1 MPFQQHTLDNGLE
14 IVAETSP
21 DAYSSAYA
29 FFVRSGARDE
39 TLEVSG
45 VSHFLE
51 HMVFKGTANRSAADV
66 NRDLDDLSAS
76 SNAFT
81 SEEQTVYYATTLPE
95 SQEEIVELL
104 ADMMRPALRQEDFD
118 TEKQVILEE
127 IAKYDDQ
134 PPYGAHEKC
143 MAAFFGDHPLGK
155 SVLGTTDTVGNLKRE
170 QMLAYF
176 EQRYSPKNIVL
187 SAAGNVDFQALVR
200 QAQNYCGRW
209 RLFEAPRQ
217 LAPAESRREFQ
228 VVHKPLAVQ
237 EYVVQ
242 LAAAPSATDD
252 DRYAARLLTT
262 IVGDDS
268 GSRLFW
274 ELVDTGLAES
284 ASIGTQEYQGAGVY
298 LTWLSCLP
306 DQAAENLQRLAEV
319 VGEVHDSGIAEEEL
333 VQAQNKLC
341 AHIVLQSER
350 PTNRMFAVGNAWL
363 QRRQYKTVREAVE
376 AYRSVTLD
384 DIHRVL
390 RKYPLTPSATVAIGP
405 LTNLAAPALRQGA

>member
-1 MPFQQHTLDNGLE
+1 MPFRHHTLDNGLE
-14 IVAETSP
+14 IVAELSP

-29 FFVRSGARDE
+29 FFVRTGARDE
-39 TLEVSG
+39 TEEISG

-51 HMVFKGTANRSAADV
+51 HMIFKGSANRTAAEV

-81 SEEQTVYYATTLPE
+81 SEEQTVYFATTLPE
-95 SQEEIVELL
+95 DQENIVELL
-104 ADMMRPALRQEDFD
+104 ADMMRPVLRQDDFD

-155 SVLGTTDTVGNLKRE
+155 SILGTDASVGGLARE
-170 QMLAYF
+170 KMLDYF
-176 EQRYSPKNIVL
+176 QQRYSPRNMVL
-187 SAAGNVDFQALVR
+187 TAAGNVDFESLVL
-200 QAQNYCGRW
+200 QVQNYCGRW
-209 RLFEAPRQ
+209 QTFDAPRS
-217 LAPAESRREFQ
+217 LPPAQPRTAFQ
-228 VVHKPLAVQ
+228 VLYKPLAVQ

-242 LAAAPSATDD
+242 LAAGPAATDD
-252 DRYAARLLTT
+252 DRYAARLLST
-262 IVGDDS
+262 IVGDES

-284 ASIGTQEYQGAGVY
+284 ASIGTQEYQGAGVF

-306 DQAAENLQRLAEV
+306 DLAADNLQRLAEI
-319 VGEVHDSGIAEEEL
+319 VGQVEAEGVTEVEL
-333 VQAQNKLC
+333 AQAKNKVA

-350 PTNRMFAVGNAWL
+350 PTNRLFAVGNAWI

-376 AYRSVTLD
+376 TYRSITLD

-390 RKYPLTPSATVAIGP
+390 ARYPLNRTAAVAIGP
-405 LTNLAAPALRQGA
+405 LTELAAPN

>member
-1 MPFQQHTLDNGLE
+1 MPFRQHTLDNGLE
-14 IVAETSP
+14 IVAELSP

-29 FFVRSGARDE
+29 FFVRTGARDE
-39 TLEVSG
+39 TPEVSG

-51 HMVFKGTANRSAADV
+51 HMVFKGSAKRTTEEV

-95 SQEEIVELL
+95 DQEPIIELL
-104 ADMMRPALRQEDFD
+104 ADMLRPSLRQEDFD

-155 SVLGTTDTVGNLKRE
+155 SILGTAESVGALQRD
-170 QMLAYF
+170 QMMAYF
-176 EQRYSPKNIVL
+176 EERYSPRNIVL
-187 SAAGNVDFQALVR
+187 AAAGNVDFDALV
-200 QAQNYCGRW
+200 QQSQKYCGHWKR
-209 RLFEAPRQ
+209 FEASRALQAPR
-217 LAPAESRREFQ
+217 PRSEFH
-228 VVHKPLAVQ
+228 VLHKPLAVQ

-242 LAAAPSATDD
+242 LGTAPGATDA

-274 ELVDTGLAES
+274 ELVDSGLAES
-284 ASIGTQEYQGAGVY
+284 ASIGAQEFQGTGVF

-306 DQAAENLQRLAEV
+306 DLAADNLRRINDVVRQVEAE
-319 VGEVHDSGIAEEEL
+319 GITEEEL
-333 VQAQNKLC
+333 QQAQNKVC
-341 AHIVLQSER
+341 AHLVLQAER
-350 PTNRMFAVGNAWL
+350 PTNRLFSVGNSWI
-363 QRRQYKTVREAVE
+363 QRRQYKTVREGVE
-376 AYRSVTLD
+376 AYRAVTVD

-390 RKYPLTPSATVAIGP
+390 RKYPLHQTTTVAVGP
-405 LTNLAAPALRQGA
+405 LTELAAPN

>member
-1 MPFQQHTLDNGLE
+1 MPFRQHALDNGLE
-14 IVAETSP
+14 IVAEVSP

-29 FFVRSGARDE
+29 FFVRTGARDE
-39 TLEVSG
+39 TDAVSG

-51 HMVFKGTANRSAADV
+51 HMVFKGSANRTAAEV

-95 SQEEIVELL
+95 DQEQIVELL
-104 ADMMRPALRQEDFD
+104 ADMMRPVLRQDDFD

-143 MAAFFGDHPLGK
+143 MAAFFGEHPLGK
-155 SVLGTTDTVGNLKRE
+155 SVLGTTKSVGELPRDA
-170 QMLAYF
+170 MLAYF
-176 EQRYSPKNIVL
+176 ERRYSPRNMVL
-187 SAAGNVDFQALVR
+187 AAAGNVNFDALIL

-209 RLFEAPRQ
+209 QLFDAPRE
-217 LAPAESRREFQ
+217 LPAPKPRSGFQ
-228 VVHKPLAVQ
+228 VIHKPLAVQ

-252 DRYAARLLTT
+252 DRYAARLLAT

-274 ELVDTGLAES
+274 ELIDTGLAEYAAIS
-284 ASIGTQEYQGAGVY
+284 TQEYQGAGIFY
-298 LTWLSCLP
+298 IGLSCQP
-306 DQAAENLQRLAEV
+306 DETQNNLQRLADLIAAAEA
-319 VGEVHDSGIAEEEL
+319 DGITEEEL
-333 VQAQNKLC
+333 RQAQNKVC
-341 AHIVLQSER
+341 ASLVLSAER
-350 PTNRMFAVGNAWL
+350 PTNRLFSIGNSWL
-363 QRRQYKTVREAVE
+363 QRRQYKTVREAVDT
-376 AYRSVTLD
+376 YRGVTLD
-384 DIHRVL
+384 DVHRVL
-390 RKYPLTPSATVAIGP
+390 KKYPLSKTATVAIGP
-405 LTNLAAPALRQGA
+405 LTELQPPTR

>member
-1 MPFQQHTLDNGLE
+1 MPFRHHTLDNGLE
-14 IVAETSP
+14 IVAEVSP

-29 FFVRSGARDE
+29 FFVRTGARDE
-39 TLEVSG
+39 TDEISG

-51 HMVFKGTANRSAADV
+51 HMVFKGSANRTAEQV

-95 SQEEIVELL
+95 EQESIVELL
-104 ADMMRPALRQEDFD
+104 ADIMRPVLRQEDFD

-143 MAAFFGDHPLGK
+143 MAAFFGDHPLGR
-155 SVLGTTDTVGNLKRE
+155 SILGTTDSVGALARD
-170 QMLAYF
+170 QMLRYF
-176 EQRYSPKNIVL
+176 ERRYSPANMVL
-187 SAAGNVDFQALVR
+187 AAAGNLDFDALIL

-209 RLFEAPRQ
+209 QMFDAPRA
-217 LAPAESRREFQ
+217 LSRPQPRTTWQ
-228 VVHKPLAVQ
+228 VIHKPLAVQ
-237 EYVVQ
+237 QYVVQ
-242 LAAAPSATDD
+242 LSAGPSTNDD
-252 DRYAARLLTT
+252 DRYAARLLST

-274 ELVDTGLAES
+274 ELVDTGQAES
-284 ASIGTQEYQGAGVY
+284 ASIGSQEFQGTGVY
-298 LTWLSCLP
+298 MTWLSCLP
-306 DQAAENLQRLAEV
+306 NLAAENLQRLGEIIAEV
-319 VGEVHDSGIAEEEL
+319 QSDGVTEEEL
-333 VQAQNKLC
+333 IQAKNKVC
-341 AHIVLQSER
+341 AHIVLQAER
-350 PTNRMFAVGNAWL
+350 PTNRMFSVGNAWI

-376 AYRSVTLD
+376 IYRGVTLD

-390 RKYPLTPSATVAIGP
+390 KKYPLAPTATVAVGP
-405 LTNLAAPALRQGA
+405 LTELAG